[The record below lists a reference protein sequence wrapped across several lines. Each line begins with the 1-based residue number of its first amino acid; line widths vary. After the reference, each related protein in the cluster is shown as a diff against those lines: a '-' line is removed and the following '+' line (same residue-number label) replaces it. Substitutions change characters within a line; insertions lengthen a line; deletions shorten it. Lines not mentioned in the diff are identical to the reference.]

1 MITLNDIIAKAKTIY
16 GAFLP
21 QEIEALAKTAD
32 SLGENRI
39 FVEIGSFFGRSSVV
53 LGMIARK
60 NNCHLT
66 CVDIF
71 NEFPP
76 DENNPEEI
84 KRQFKANMAEAN
96 AKYNLMNVESSEAS
110 EGFDSKI
117 DLLFIDGDHSYK
129 GVKSDIGCWVQ
140 YWVKVGGFVLFH
152 DYGGVHPGV
161 KKAVDETTNLE
172 KIRVVETLLI
182 TKKTHSIP
190 VTTYE

>member
-1 MITLNDIIAKAKTIY
+1 
-16 GAFLP
+16 
-21 QEIEALAKTAD
+21 
-32 SLGENRI
+32 
-39 FVEIGSFFGRSSVV
+39 
-53 LGMIARK
+53 MIARK

-129 GVKSDIGCWVQ
+129 GVKSDIKLWLPK
-140 YWVKVGGFVLFH
+140 VKIGGFVLFH
-152 DYGGVHPGV
+152 DYGGIHPGV
-161 KKAVDETTNLE
+161 KKAVDETGLIKLE
-172 KIRVVETLLI
+172 VVETLLVA
-182 TKKTHSIP
+182 KKN
-190 VTTYE
+190 E